1 MEVRLTPR
9 GSIFLALTMAMLMM
23 ANILQSYVLLI
34 FISIL
39 SFYMIAYVGYVKFQK
54 KPKVELE
61 VKTRH
66 GILFRGE
73 LEVLHLSIRNHSDSD
88 LPSVKI
94 SIDLPGGIFPVNQS
108 NQLSLSILSNQTAVV
123 NIPLLPLERGLF
135 ELGPI
140 KVNQNDIFDIFTTP
154 LAKVDTVPVRVYPKR
169 IKAHVNQLKVQEVFS
184 KLIDIYSI
192 RRKGMGNDFHG
203 LREYIRGDPSKIVYW
218 PAVAKHGKLIS
229 KEYEDEKQLEVIVV
243 MQGGTTMRG
252 QKFDFVLGS
261 AMDIYTG
268 ILEQGHPT
276 GFLFF
281 DDDVQLYF
289 KPSQSRKQQ
298 LRIWGE
304 LYSAKAKDTYVN
316 FTNLA
321 RRLEKEKIT
330 NKLFIIIGDLEY
342 KINEFLNLVR
352 RIVMM
357 KNNLIFID
365 VHGSEFSISKRID
378 DVAKT
383 YAGDEYAKILRD
395 IMGMHIQYD
404 EVFRGIYMKQE
415 MKRFNAVYAYIHD
428 ERETVVEALDR
439 ALRSVRRK

>member
-1 MEVRLTPR
+1 MDVRLTPR
-9 GSIFLALTMAMLMM
+9 GSIFLALTLALLML
-23 ANILQSYVLLI
+23 ANIIQSYILLI
-34 FISIL
+34 FVAIL
-39 SFYMIAYVGYVKFQK
+39 SFYFVSYVVYLRILE
-54 KPKVELE
+54 KPQVNLQ

-73 LEVLHLSIRNHSDSD
+73 LEVLHLEIQNLSNSD

-94 SIDLPGGIFPVNQS
+94 AIDFPGGIFPVNQS
-108 NQLSLSILSNQTAVV
+108 NEISISIPPKRTSII

-135 ELGPI
+135 EIGPI
-140 KVNQNDIFDIFTTP
+140 TVSQNDVFDLFATP
-154 LAKVDTVPVRVYPKR
+154 LAKVTEVPVRVYPKR

-192 RRKGMGNDFHG
+192 RRKGMGSDFHG

-252 QKFDFVLGS
+252 QKFDFVLGT
-261 AMDIYTG
+261 AMDIYSG
-268 ILEQGHPT
+268 VLEQGHPT

-281 DDDVQLYF
+281 DDDVHLYF

-316 FTNLA
+316 FPNLA
-321 RRLEKEKIT
+321 RRLEREKIT
-330 NKLFIIIGDLEY
+330 NKLFIFIGDLEY
-342 KINEFLNLVR
+342 KIKEFLNLVR

-357 KNNLIFID
+357 KNSLIFID

-383 YAGDEYAKILRD
+383 YAGDEYGQILRE
-395 IMGMHIQYD
+395 IIGNHIQYD
-404 EVFRGIYMKQE
+404 EVFRGVYIKQE
-415 MKRFNAVYAYIHD
+415 LKRFNAVYAYIHD

-439 ALRSVRRK
+439 ALRTIRR